1 MSHVTVWKQKSWT
14 NLKAGGREF
23 AQSKAHKK
31 NVLPSTAASVDQTLL
46 RRVTLLK
53 RMLIKKRGS
62 QSQHL
67 LIFFWPCLVQSC
79 FGRLQPPNGRPR
91 PKQPRFFKS
100 HIGILP
106 IWFSMMLVTYI
117 CHFTKLA
124 SRGTKA
130 GTHFKSTKDLRCRP
144 TLYSSGF
151 YRPPKCIYLSLVC
164 LSHCA
169 NFLLANQGW
178 FSFQFSGSLF

>member
-1 MSHVTVWKQKSWT
+1 MKAKKLDKLESRRKRICSKQGAQKKCFALYSRFSWP
-14 NLKAGGREF
+14 NF
-23 AQSKAHKK
+23 I
-31 NVLPSTAASVDQTLL
+31 AA
-46 RRVTLLK
+46 RN
-53 RMLIKKRGS
+53 LIKTNAYQKAWIS
-62 QSQHL
+62 ISTSTYS
-67 LIFFWPCLVQSC
+67 FWPCMVQSC